1 MSTETQR
8 KMDKRDSSETK
19 REGNEDGEET
29 TETYSPSVLAAP
41 FFTEPGRLVQCC
53 IVRETNNR
61 LSPRYMLHFQCKNS
75 SSNKVTL
82 IAEKQKSTRTKS
94 SSKYY
99 IFDVSRGQN
108 KILTKKSSNF
118 LGKLCNDPKMS
129 FVYSLYNSK
138 RSAEQVAVFEYRS
151 LSLASQ
157 LKDGQPPRKLT
168 VILPLVD
175 KVTGTSKSSKATWQH
190 KLTSPQG
197 NKDHAHDDLVV
208 CTSKD
213 PVFDG
218 GQYRL
223 NFGGRVTTPSVKNM
237 QIVNAQL
244 VIVAQ
249 FGRVGQDT
257 FHLDYRYVIGFSK
270 KYL

>member
-1 MSTETQR
+1 
-8 KMDKRDSSETK
+8 MDKRDSSDTK
-19 REGNEDGEET
+19 REGNDDGEET
-29 TETYSPSVLAAP
+29 EKCIPSVLVAP
-41 FFTEPGRLVQCC
+41 FFSETGRLVQCC

-61 LSPRYMLHFQCKNS
+61 LSPRYMLRFQCKNTS
-75 SSNKVTL
+75 SDKVRL

-108 KILTKKSSNF
+108 KTLTKKSSNF
-118 LGKLCNDPKMS
+118 LGKLCDDPKMS

-138 RSAEQVAVFEYRS
+138 RSAEQVGVFEYRS

-175 KVTGTSKSSKATWQH
+175 KVTGKSKSSKATWQH
-190 KLTSPQG
+190 KLTSTQE
-197 NKDHAHDDLVV
+197 KKEDVHEDLVV

-223 NFGGRVTTPSVKNM
+223 NFGGHVTTPSVKNM
-237 QIVNAQL
+237 QIVNAQH

-257 FHLDYRYVIGFSK
+257 FHLDYRAPLNCF
-270 KYL
+270 